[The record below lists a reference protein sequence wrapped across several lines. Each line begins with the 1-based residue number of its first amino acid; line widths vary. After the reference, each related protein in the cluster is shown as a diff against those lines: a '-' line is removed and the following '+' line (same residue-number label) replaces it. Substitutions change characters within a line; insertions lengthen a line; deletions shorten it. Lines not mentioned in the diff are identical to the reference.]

1 MAFVPLVPVP
11 PLRQSRRGGTMS
23 RNVLDVPLA
32 LRPDPDPRRPAGTD
46 DAKTEKSRA
55 RLCGPRAKLLTANW
69 V

>member
-1 MAFVPLVPVP
+1 
-11 PLRQSRRGGTMS
+11 MS

>member
-1 MAFVPLVPVP
+1 
-11 PLRQSRRGGTMS
+11 MS

-55 RLCGPRAKLLTANW
+55 RLCGPRAKLLTAKW
-69 V
+69 VYGLLNRLHDPENVWFN